1 MRRYLAL
8 CEEWAQRPP
17 TRWLKAAELGYKPPS
32 RTQNAAGVHS
42 MPKLKPTNPISSEAL
57 ERKRREIILAA
68 RARGEPTM
76 SLPEEEAAGQPTAK
90 PDGFAEILRRNGGI
104 WRG

>member
-17 TRWLKAAELGYKPPS
+17 TRWLKAAEIGYKPPRKS
-32 RTQNAAGVHS
+32 DHAAGVGD
-42 MPKLKPTNPISSEAL
+42 MPKLKPANPMSSEAL

-68 RARGEPTM
+68 RARGEPTLP
-76 SLPEEEAAGQPTAK
+76 LPEEEAASAAG
-90 PDGFAEILRRNGGI
+90 GIHEILRRAGGS